1 MDKDNVLYSS
11 QLLKLPLLLKE
22 INLMRPLL
30 DMYITLNCLPSVSWQ
45 KLAYSGRIKVTNK
58 RWLSYCNVK
67 AATLLHYRI
76 ATENSPK

>member
-1 MDKDNVLYSS
+1 MDEANVLYSS
-11 QLLKLPLLLKE
+11 QLLKE
-22 INLMRPLL
+22 INLIRPLL
-30 DMYITLNCLPSVSWQ
+30 DAYTTLNCLPSVSWQ
-45 KLAYSGRIKVTNK
+45 KLAYSGKIKVTNK